1 MKLSELVE
9 TIPEFVSLFVYESP
23 YNGGKTVYN
32 GKRCDFDDIPDYEV
46 DTCSPCDLEMD
57 SLYDH
62 VPQMFIIVKKSGADG
77 EGEDVTLGL
86 KERPEKENVMFS
98 LKKRPKM
105 KEEKRLL
112 RKQMALLSE
121 KSHSVGLDARAL
133 YDLTTAMCGIMR
145 VMQKG

>member
-9 TIPEFVSLFVYESP
+9 TVPEFVSLFVYESP
-23 YNGGKTVYN
+23 YNGGKRVYN

-46 DTCSPCDLEMD
+46 DTCSPCDMEMD
-57 SLYDH
+57 SLYNH

-77 EGEDVTLGL
+77 EGEDITFGSE
-86 KERPEKENVMFS
+86 ERSEKEDVTFGS
-98 LKKRPKM
+98 KEQPELE
-105 KEEKRLL
+105 EEKRLL

-133 YDLTTAMCGIMR
+133 YDLTVAMCDIMR
-145 VMQKG
+145 VMQER

>member
-9 TIPEFVSLFVYESP
+9 TVPEFVSLFVYESP
-23 YNGGKTVYN
+23 YNGGKRVYN

-46 DTCSPCDLEMD
+46 DTCSPCDMEMD

-77 EGEDVTLGL
+77 EGEDGTLGL
-86 KERPEKENVMFS
+86 KERPEKESVTS
-98 LKKRPKM
+98 SSEEQPELE
-105 KEEKRLL
+105 EEKRLL

-133 YDLTTAMCGIMR
+133 YDLTVAMCDIMR
-145 VMQKG
+145 VMQER